1 MKKLLLIMLIFTLS
15 AFAEYA
21 VWDVVDDITW
31 QDSDGGAPVT
41 RNLYDMVDNG
51 KVVFLTWGYK
61 G

>member
-1 MKKLLLIMLIFTLS
+1 MVMLIFTLS

-21 VWDVVDDITW
+21 VWDIVDDITW

-41 RNLYDMVDNG
+41 RNLYDMVGNG